1 MKIIV
6 TGSIAYDRI
15 MDFPGKF
22 ADHILPEKIHQ
33 INLSFLVKD
42 LKESFGG
49 TAGNIAY
56 NLSLLGLR
64 PKILGNVGSRDF
76 IVYEQWLKKNKIDT
90 SGINILSNQHTACA
104 YIITDQKDNQIAGFY
119 PGAMGSA
126 VTKIISA
133 QRAKLKADLAIVA
146 AQNPVDMVKLPQIFK
161 QKKIPY
167 IFDPGQQ
174 MTSLSASQ
182 LKSAIAG
189 SKVLIGNDYEISLIS
204 KRTGW
209 SLEKLLKQTEI
220 LVITKGEKGSEIRQS
235 NKIVK
240 IPSAKPKNTSDPTG
254 AGDAYRAGL
263 IYGILNNWP
272 LEKTGRL
279 AGLVSVYTVEK
290 YGTQTHCFTKKELA
304 KRYRL
309 NFKENPW

>member
-33 INLSFLVKD
+33 INLSFLVRD

-56 NLSLLGLR
+56 NLALFGLK
-64 PKILGNVGSRDF
+64 PEIFCHVGARDF
-76 IVYEQWLKKNKIDT
+76 IVYEQWLKKNKI
-90 SGINILSNQHTACA
+90 IFNPKQILPGQHTASA
-104 YIITDQKDNQIAGFY
+104 YIITDQSDNQIAGFY
-119 PGAMGSA
+119 PGAMNKPVS
-126 VTKIISA
+126 K
-133 QRAKLKADLAIVA
+133 KLPPTAYRLQPSLAIVSP
-146 AQNPVDMVKLPQIFK
+146 QNPSDMVNFPKLFK
-161 QKKIPY
+161 KHNIPY

-174 MTSLSASQ
+174 MTSLSPAQ
-182 LKSAIAG
+182 LKQAITG
-189 SKVLIGNDYEISLIS
+189 SKVLIGNDYEISVIS

-209 SLEKLLKQTEI
+209 SLERMLKQTEI
-220 LVITKGEKGSEIRQS
+220 LVITKGEKGSEIRTG
-235 NKIVK
+235 NKTIK
-240 IPSAKPKNTSDPTG
+240 IPPAKPKNTSDPTG

-263 IYGILNNWP
+263 IYGLLNNWP

-290 YGTQTHCFTKKELA
+290 YGTQTHQFSWSELA
-304 KRYRL
+304 KRYWQ
-309 NFKENPW
+309 NFKEKL